1 MELSPELLTWRPGFC
16 ATTAVG
22 EGVHCR
28 PSDVRGSWVETRAE
42 SCVARCRSCAQ
53 CKFVSFSA
61 AANDCSWFAKC
72 DMDRLVTEDN
82 SYRPLHHF
90 SFRVKH
96 GRGHRR
102 ADSCTSEQFDRDGT
116 WMPSTLENHFGS
128 WRCPL
133 WESAPKRF
141 NCSRALPFRTFR
153 SHKCGAPPSALRLLS
168 DGQHRTIYFVGDSVS
183 QQHQRAFACR
193 LLHEAHRDALP
204 VRLSSMRVPL
214 WASALVPEHNLDD
227 VCVPRCLEVTVANG
241 HDGINGD
248 DGRGGVGGGSL
259 ELCFVPAGM
268 HLHTSSASC
277 ARSLADQAEALL
289 TNHVASWGDLLL
301 LNEGLHLE
309 ASLKEERLRQLR
321 QMLSDNRTVLGGALH
336 ARRIGLAWRE
346 TSPQHFAG
354 ETTGAYEAR
363 HLTWYHQQ
371 ESKCEP
377 VQKPRRNKV
386 QAELLHQLAA
396 AGLPVVRVW
405 DLSVSQW
412 DTHLERRSLRTRM
425 GGVDCTHF
433 CEPSGVLEA
442 WVDSTL
448 VMLRSMSR
456 RSDGDATPTER
467 RARSR

>member
-1 MELSPELLTWRPGFC
+1 M
-16 ATTAVG
+16 
-22 EGVHCR
+22 
-28 PSDVRGSWVETRAE
+28 RGSWVEKRAD
-42 SCVARCRSCAQ
+42 SCVERCRSCAQ

-72 DMDRLVTEDN
+72 DMDRLETADN
-82 SYRPLHHF
+82 SYRPLHHYT
-90 SFRVKH
+90 FRVKH
-96 GRGHRR
+96 GRVRRR
-102 ADSCTSEQFDRDGT
+102 ADSCTSDQFDRDGT
-116 WMPSTLENHFGS
+116 WTPTTLEKYFGS

-133 WESAPKRF
+133 WETEPKRF
-141 NCSRALPFRTFR
+141 NCSRALPFRTLR
-153 SHKCGAPPSALRLLS
+153 SGRCGAPPSALRLLS
-168 DGQHRTIYFVGDSVS
+168 DGDHRTIYFVGDSVS

-193 LLHEAHRDALP
+193 LLHEAHRHALP

-227 VCVPRCLEVTVANG
+227 VCVPRCLEVTVMKG
-241 HDGINGD
+241 HEGNDGD
-248 DGRGGVGGGSL
+248 DGRSGVSGSSL

-277 ARSLADQAEALL
+277 TQSLADQAAALL
-289 TNHVASWGDLLL
+289 TNHVAKWGDLLL

-309 ASLKEERLRQLR
+309 ASLKEARLRHLHQL
-321 QMLSDNRTVLGGALH
+321 LSGNHTVLGGALR

-363 HLTWYHQQ
+363 HLSWYHQQ
-371 ESKCEP
+371 ESHCEP
-377 VQKPRRNKV
+377 VQKPKRNEV
-386 QAELLHQLAA
+386 QAELLRQLAA
-396 AGLPVVRVW
+396 SGLPIVRVW

-448 VMLRSMSR
+448 FMLRSTSR
-456 RSDGDATPTER
+456 RHDADASTPMKR
-467 RARSR
+467 RARVRSRRR